1 MQLSRGRQ
9 AVPGADEA
17 YTHGLWRGIF
27 DCLRPRRDVVDAV
40 DADEAIDGCSEPC
53 LWRLQLNITRQDF
66 VGGCGTGRR
75 RRSDVLYAIDAGGGV
90 VADLDAWRG
99 ASLIA
104 CALCGAPGPRHYK
117 PYIRRALRFS
127 NERRGDYRRLS

>member
-17 YTHGLWRGIF
+17 YTHGSWRGIF

-40 DADEAIDGCSEPC
+40 DADEAIDGYSEPC
-53 LWRLQLNITRQDF
+53 LGWLQLNITRQDF

-99 ASLIA
+99 ASMFA

-117 PYIRRALRFS
+117 PYNRRALWFS